1 MLQPFLANEL
11 SFFDET
17 QRKSCKKLKIALN
30 RHIEYLASL
39 TKQLPF
45 SEFTES
51 AAKLSKRSNASVDT
65 SSSTITKPKSGKS
78 VVGRKRK
85 LRSPVLDSVELSDQS
100 SAILSNVNDLNIELD
115 NHGNTEHAGDVI
127 VEPLAL
133 QVKQPDD
140 NSPIKTKPSRPIKR
154 VKKAVISN
162 KTTPIDMAVS
172 TKNSTAANEQKQVEQ
187 PSASLCSLV
196 DDSTVIKN
204 LEPESTISA
213 ESPQLLKAPVN
224 DHTETSVVTQSTSSI
239 SAELSTQEKNDT
251 LTPVTLSAGSSKSS
265 DSCIIEKQH
274 EVSPDSQPLPA
285 AKQETDSVD
294 LLKNINTDAVTPL
307 HETSFPTPLEEP
319 LSTEQS
325 LPIEQSPNS
334 ISSKISDKMDSVDN
348 TADTRIEDGPNVLTD
363 AVSTSKAHI
372 PDSTKP
378 QCPAIPLSPT
388 MARSRL
394 MNMAKFSD
402 ILPANSVPSIGTSSL
417 LIQNLPKL
425 SRSTASKISDV
436 SSVASSAASKTSKYQ
451 STTIKRSLESVSEDS
466 EQSDFVKKSKSMEH
480 DESVQSF
487 SSSGSGFIDGAQTNV
502 DVDENVDSSA
512 PLLETTTSHSD
523 NQANVTA
530 PFNPATLKLSDPK
543 ELSTTHVPVATSQLN
558 TMASALQHSS
568 YVAPSILTQIASQ
581 VDASREMSELRL
593 KTAHA
598 GPLEM
603 MRRGLNATTLRLA
616 DRSVS
621 AINANSTSA
630 IHISSH
636 SGAAALLQLAHAD
649 RSSFS
654 TTAAHDVVASH
665 SISCQPEPNKKS
677 EPETTDTGKGALDL
691 QMSKYSSVAETST
704 TSQLKSGTSLSAPLA
719 FDSSKPVL
727 SWALPSGG
735 PMKGSSIFRTPVKAA
750 SSFATELVANAQKKD
765 FGSSHLPV
773 ISTKNT
779 SALLGVSGVSVAE
792 NQSSVAVQG
801 ISVLA
806 PSSIPAGLPP
816 TRAVVTITSDIPS
829 STATVSNLA
838 LIQIKS
844 NPIIEPVAATEVI
857 AKKELI
863 AKETHVQATA
873 RMQQRSDDAVH
884 TTLAKHNTVSMH
896 IAESQSDVEKPHQDQ
911 ERFGTVRKVLDKPYK
926 PTNTTSLIV
935 APRSAIPALVE
946 HSLNKP
952 FSITSKPLSG
962 ETAGKQKLPLSYSAQ
977 ATLTGQ
983 LSDLEAP
990 KTQVLRPLPT
1000 HQHHISQDQHK
1011 LLPQQKLQLLKQHG
1025 AKAVLK
1031 SNALNSVLVDAKNGI
1046 TKNLILPSSLMGTT
1060 HASQVPHKPQVGAS
1074 ILSGKGEK
1082 AVTASTQ
1089 NHVHTILGEDGELP
1103 EPPSDYSD
1111 SDDDSLTAA
1120 TPRGGPKI
1128 ATWAST
1134 PYIRQVVTSQQ
1145 QRDPDDIFGTVKT
1158 CQLEEIFDSKE
1169 SKKLKKRTSSAHW
1182 LGTDALTFEE
1192 EMAYK
1197 KDMGYVDGESGVIE
1211 SLHSHVK

>member
-1 MLQPFLANEL
+1 
-11 SFFDET
+11 
-17 QRKSCKKLKIALN
+17 
-30 RHIEYLASL
+30 
-39 TKQLPF
+39 
-45 SEFTES
+45 
-51 AAKLSKRSNASVDT
+51 
-65 SSSTITKPKSGKS
+65 
-78 VVGRKRK
+78 
-85 LRSPVLDSVELSDQS
+85 
-100 SAILSNVNDLNIELD
+100 
-115 NHGNTEHAGDVI
+115 
-127 VEPLAL
+127 
-133 QVKQPDD
+133 
-140 NSPIKTKPSRPIKR
+140 
-154 VKKAVISN
+154 
-162 KTTPIDMAVS
+162 MAVS
-172 TKNSTAANEQKQVEQ
+172 TKTLLLRTSKNKLNSHPHPVQLGGRFYRHQ
-187 PSASLCSLV
+187 
-196 DDSTVIKN
+196 N

-213 ESPQLLKAPVN
+213 ESPQLLKTPVN
-224 DHTETSVVTQSTSSI
+224 DHTETSV
-239 SAELSTQEKNDT
+239 KNDT

-325 LPIEQSPNS
+325 LPVEQSPNS
-334 ISSKISDKMDSVDN
+334 ISSKISDKMD
-348 TADTRIEDGPNVLTD
+348 T
-363 AVSTSKAHI
+363 
-372 PDSTKP
+372 
-378 QCPAIPLSPT
+378 
-388 MARSRL
+388 
-394 MNMAKFSD
+394 
-402 ILPANSVPSIGTSSL
+402 NSVPSIGTSSL

-425 SRSTASKISDV
+425 SRALLQKYLMYLRL
-436 SSVASSAASKTSKYQ
+436 SSAASKTSKYQ

-487 SSSGSGFIDGAQTNV
+487 SSSASGFIDGAQTNV

-581 VDASREMSELRL
+581 
-593 KTAHA
+593 
-598 GPLEM
+598 P
-603 MRRGLNATTLRLA
+603 
-616 DRSVS
+616 
-621 AINANSTSA
+621 
-630 IHISSH
+630 
-636 SGAAALLQLAHAD
+636 
-649 RSSFS
+649 
-654 TTAAHDVVASH
+654 
-665 SISCQPEPNKKS
+665 

-765 FGSSHLPV
+765 FGSSHLPR
-773 ISTKNT
+773 
-779 SALLGVSGVSVAE
+779 LGSIKHTCGFTTHSG
-792 NQSSVAVQG
+792 G
-801 ISVLA
+801 CYYYKRH
-806 PSSIPAGLPP
+806 
-816 TRAVVTITSDIPS
+816 TS

-863 AKETHVQATA
+863 AKETHVQAAA
-873 RMQQRSDDAVH
+873 RMQQRSDDA
-884 TTLAKHNTVSMH
+884 
-896 IAESQSDVEKPHQDQ
+896 
-911 ERFGTVRKVLDKPYK
+911 
-926 PTNTTSLIV
+926 
-935 APRSAIPALVE
+935 SAIPALVE

-1031 SNALNSVLVDAKNGI
+1031 SNALNSVLVDAKA
-1046 TKNLILPSSLMGTT
+1046 PSTT
-1060 HASQVPHKPQVGAS
+1060 QASSWGKYF
-1074 ILSGKGEK
+1074 IWKGEK
-1082 AVTASTQ
+1082 AATASTQ

-1134 PYIRQVVTSQQ
+1134 PYIRQVVHVNNSVIQT
-1145 QRDPDDIFGTVKT
+1145 IFWN
-1158 CQLEEIFDSKE
+1158 SKDL
-1169 SKKLKKRTSSAHW
+1169 ST
-1182 LGTDALTFEE
+1182 GGDF
-1192 EMAYK
+1192 
-1197 KDMGYVDGESGVIE
+1197 
-1211 SLHSHVK
+1211 